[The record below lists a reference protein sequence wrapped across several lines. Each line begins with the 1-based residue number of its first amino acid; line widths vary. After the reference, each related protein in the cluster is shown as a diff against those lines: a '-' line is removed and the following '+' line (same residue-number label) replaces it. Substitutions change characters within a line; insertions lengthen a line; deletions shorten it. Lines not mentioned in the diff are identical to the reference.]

1 MKLLKLIKKNNH
13 PYFDNYVYVDNDNIY
28 TISPEILLIKKKP
41 KELEHLNGIYD
52 RNLFI
57 NEIYKDRNNPEFM
70 DNLLNDIPKYQT
82 NHNDWEEEMV
92 LNKKTIKE
100 IERISKFR
108 LKKGE
113 LSNQKGVGYY
123 KKNFIATNAHY
134 ATWLH
139 KPTEEINEHS
149 IVIPIEAINILKKQ
163 NKAVLS
169 TLLLLSKESIK
180 EGGKLIQTF
189 SKYIRFTFNDY
200 TMYVRCG
207 EITFPNLY
215 GIMLE
220 RRHDKFYYFTLNK
233 KELKNY
239 VDKVHKVRKI
249 TKGENSIIEF
259 KEVIESDSTYIS
271 CSYLDENDN
280 IKTSKLFNPYSIINN
295 IKKDIYVNFDVVLL
309 KLILE
314 TIKDENVTF
323 KGVAPIRAHYIND
336 KYLLMPM
343 R

>member
-1 MKLLKLIKKNNH
+1 MCKIRDKI
-13 PYFDNYVYVDNDNIY
+13 
-28 TISPEILLIKKKP
+28 
-41 KELEHLNGIYD
+41 
-52 RNLFI
+52 NLFSYK
-57 NEIYKDRNNPEFM
+57 IY
-70 DNLLNDIPKYQT
+70 
-82 NHNDWEEEMV
+82 V
-92 LNKKTIKE
+92 
-100 IERISKFR
+100 
-108 LKKGE
+108 
-113 LSNQKGVGYY
+113 
-123 KKNFIATNAHY
+123 
-134 ATWLH
+134 
-139 KPTEEINEHS
+139 
-149 IVIPIEAINILKKQ
+149 
-163 NKAVLS
+163 
-169 TLLLLSKESIK
+169 
-180 EGGKLIQTF
+180 
-189 SKYIRFTFNDY
+189 
-200 TMYVRCG
+200 
-207 EITFPNLY
+207 
-215 GIMLE
+215 
-220 RRHDKFYYFTLNK
+220 LNK

-280 IKTSKLFNPYSIINN
+280 IKISKLFNPYSIINN